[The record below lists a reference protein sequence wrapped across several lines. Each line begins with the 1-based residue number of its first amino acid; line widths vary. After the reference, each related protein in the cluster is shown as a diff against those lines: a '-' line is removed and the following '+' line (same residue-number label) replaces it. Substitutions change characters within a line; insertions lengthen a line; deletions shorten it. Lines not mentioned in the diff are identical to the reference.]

1 MFGREPNGSV
11 RNWQVSSWNADQRTL
26 DLHLH
31 FAWPWEHGLNMCRTK
46 VADLKRERNKLMVI
60 TRHLNKL
67 LSVIRQEKE
76 ENPQQNRDYSN
87 NKIIKL
93 GLMRFKFA
101 FKETVNRSN
110 TVDWVIRPMTNF
122 PGLKTPSSTAGRLWV
137 WFYRLLSL
145 HDGSHDLAFLGVCIR
160 VLQRNR
166 ADKRYMHTEINI
178 LHTT

>member
-1 MFGREPNGSV
+1 
-11 RNWQVSSWNADQRTL
+11 
-26 DLHLH
+26 
-31 FAWPWEHGLNMCRTK
+31 MCRTK

-110 TVDWVIRPMTNF
+110 TVD
-122 PGLKTPSSTAGRLWV
+122 
-137 WFYRLLSL
+137 
-145 HDGSHDLAFLGVCIR
+145 
-160 VLQRNR
+160 
-166 ADKRYMHTEINI
+166 
-178 LHTT
+178 